1 MHIILH
7 FRTLSFYKQKM
18 SIFEISP
25 KNLSICFDGRLFF
38 LQVYDQ
44 KMMPQKNPL
53 KNEQNL
59 IIKEMLIASVP
70 NQWFFW
76 HSYDKRVYR
85 SLIRDGNVFSAGTV
99 YLCVW
104 RSAGG
109 LDLWG
114 YHDGCSHFSRYPLR
128 NVGIWSKHRQNQARG
143 TVRGSK
149 ILSPFP
155 LVSLIWYF
163 WLNCM
168 FIDVPILHSRKMLLA
183 RILLFLVFFVL
194 SVLIS
199 LIWYYQFFFY

>member
-1 MHIILH
+1 MYIILH

-38 LQVYDQ
+38 Y
-44 KMMPQKNPL
+44 KKNPL

-143 TVRGSK
+143 TVWGSK
-149 ILSPFP
+149 ILSLFP
-155 LVSLIWYF
+155 SFLWYDIF
-163 WLNCM
+163 G
-168 FIDVPILHSRKMLLA
+168 
-183 RILLFLVFFVL
+183 
-194 SVLIS
+194 
-199 LIWYYQFFFY
+199 